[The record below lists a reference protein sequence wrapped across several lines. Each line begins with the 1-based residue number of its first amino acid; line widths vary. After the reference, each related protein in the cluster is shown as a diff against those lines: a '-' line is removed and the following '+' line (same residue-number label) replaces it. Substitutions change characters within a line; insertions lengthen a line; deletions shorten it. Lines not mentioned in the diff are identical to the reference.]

1 MTTPLP
7 SALGRRPPEV
17 SPSALVGR
25 MRTNTL
31 TRSAATGG
39 QASRRQAAVRA
50 AAAPVRLPAQGSRS
64 CYMPGCVQRHA
75 DSMEPLPQGLLSPPS
90 GLSAEAGRRLEAAVS
105 SVLSRRPSAAAAAA
119 PVLVGDRLAVVPLS
133 EKRDSLATDMAASGR
148 LRGAM
153 EQLRV
158 AGAR

>member
-1 MTTPLP
+1 M
-7 SALGRRPPEV
+7 
-17 SPSALVGR
+17 
-25 MRTNTL
+25 
-31 TRSAATGG
+31 
-39 QASRRQAAVRA
+39 
-50 AAAPVRLPAQGSRS
+50 
-64 CYMPGCVQRHA
+64 
-75 DSMEPLPQGLLSPPS
+75 
-90 GLSAEAGRRLEAAVS
+90 S

>member
-7 SALGRRPPEV
+7 SALGRSPPEV

-31 TRSAATGG
+31 TRSAATYNTKMQKAGSCQGG
-39 QASRRQAAVRA
+39 GCCGDIAGA
-50 AAAPVRLPAQGSRS
+50 AAAACCS
-64 CYMPGCVQRHA
+64 MPGCVQSHKVPL
-75 DSMEPLPQGLLSPPS
+75 EPVPHVLLSPPS

-105 SVLSRRPSAAAAAA
+105 SVLSRRPPAAAA

-148 LRGAM
+148 LQGAM
-153 EQLRV
+153 GQLRA